1 MRQRIAVIIGTAL
14 ISALLAG
21 PLLARA
27 PNRPAQKMDYLSDDE
42 ADKIRDARFPPDKIK
57 LYVAF
62 AEDRLTKFEYELGR
76 KAQERRR
83 TDILNGLLNGY
94 AGCVDDAT
102 DQIALA
108 QEKHLDIREALKL
121 MQTKGKVFLDT
132 LQKYDKDG
140 PDLDTYRD
148 TLEDAI
154 EGTKD
159 ALSDVEDALKE
170 SQAPPV
176 RRKQ

>member
-1 MRQRIAVIIGTAL
+1 MQHRIAVIVGATL
-14 ISALLAG
+14 MGALLAG
-21 PLLARA
+21 SILARV

-42 ADKIRDARFPPDKIK
+42 ADKIRDARFPPEKIK

-76 KAQERRR
+76 TAQERRR
-83 TDILNGLLNGY
+83 SDILNGLLNGY
-94 AGCVDDAT
+94 AGCVDDSA

-108 QEKHLDIREALKL
+108 QEKHVDIREALKL
-121 MQTKGKVFLDT
+121 MKTKYTAFLAT